1 MGQCVDL
8 PNGSWNSWS
17 YQSVWWKR
25 NWSSLTISIYME
37 RVSPELIKILVH
49 ITAAVNIDHGLKFE
63 AIVEF
68 DFTIFYYFFFIYFD
82 KTYGFPSDIP

>member
-1 MGQCVDL
+1 
-8 PNGSWNSWS
+8 
-17 YQSVWWKR
+17 
-25 NWSSLTISIYME
+25 ME

-68 DFTIFYYFFFIYFD
+68 DFTIFYYFFFSFILT
-82 KTYGFPSDIP
+82 KLTVFPQISREAAEVCAEALENVSSR